1 MNFIDVKTSKGNF
14 KVFDLIDRFTFINK
28 SFIESGAIKLSEI
41 TENQCKE
48 IIDSEDCES
57 YSLLTM
63 DWYECKLKYLLKSQ
77 GIQITDKTYIL
88 KV

>member
-14 KVFDLIDRFTFINK
+14 KVFDLIDKLTFINK

-48 IIDSEDCES
+48 IVGAENCES
-57 YSLLTM
+57 YFLIPM
-63 DWYECKLKYLLKSQ
+63 DWYECKLKDLLKSQ
-77 GIQITDKTYIL
+77 GIQITDKTYIIKL
-88 KV
+88 